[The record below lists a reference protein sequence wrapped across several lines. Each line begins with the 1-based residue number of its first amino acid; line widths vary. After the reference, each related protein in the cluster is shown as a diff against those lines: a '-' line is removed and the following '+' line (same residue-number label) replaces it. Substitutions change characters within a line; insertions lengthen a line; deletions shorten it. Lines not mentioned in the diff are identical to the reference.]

1 MTSMHQRGM
10 RQHAAIAARL
20 LAWRLQLLLHRGSPL

>member
-1 MTSMHQRGM
+1 MTNKQIAGM
-10 RQHAAIAARL
+10 RQLAAIAARL